1 VATEPQKHILLAE
14 DNPGDVQLLQYAVLT
29 YGRLSWCI
37 YRVADG
43 EAALAFLRQE
53 GVYAGM
59 PRLDLVLLDIGLP
72 KLNGWEVLR
81 LLRTLPTL
89 ATLPVVMLTGVLTPQ
104 DEAQCVD
111 LRPQA
116 CLVKP
121 MQIEDYQPLVEAIEQ
136 QLGMIPRSR

>member
-1 VATEPQKHILLAE
+1 MATEPQKHILLAE

-59 PRLDLVLLDIGLP
+59 PRLDLALLDIGLP
-72 KLNGWEVLR
+72 RRDGWEVLR
-81 LLRTLPTL
+81 LLRTLPRL
-89 ATLPVVMLTGVLTPQ
+89 ATLPVVMLTGVLTPR
-104 DEAQCVD
+104 DEAQCVA

-121 MQIEDYQPLVEAIEQ
+121 MKIEDYRHVVEAIEQ
-136 QLGMIPRSR
+136 QLDVSARSG